1 MDLAPNHQSLVNC
14 ALEPYIVDFRSNAY
28 NMPSLP
34 AFSGNISGTG
44 AGSGGAGLGGM
55 TRAPVS
61 RPGFSAADLEQHRQA
76 MDAQTSA
83 TPGDDALDQF
93 LDGAAVAARTQS
105 ATPKETMQ

>member
-76 MDAQTSA
+76 
-83 TPGDDALDQF
+83 LDQF